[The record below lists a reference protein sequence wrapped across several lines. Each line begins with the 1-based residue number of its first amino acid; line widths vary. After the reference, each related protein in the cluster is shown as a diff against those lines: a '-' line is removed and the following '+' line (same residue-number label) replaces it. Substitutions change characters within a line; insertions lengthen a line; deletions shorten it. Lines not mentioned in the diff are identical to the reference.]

1 MQGSTKHIKY
11 YKRRRKCN
19 KQRKETNYKEKELRN
34 KGRDSLNVSHRALD
48 QSKRELVKKS
58 SNLSSDLSP
67 QKSADCIPF
76 KYTTSNT
83 MVLNSNC

>member
-1 MQGSTKHIKY
+1 MQGSTKQIKD

-34 KGRDSLNVSHRALD
+34 KGRDSLNVSHWALD

-58 SNLSSDLSP
+58 SNLSSDLSKFSKVYRLRSF
-67 QKSADCIPF
+67 QIHHIKHNGAKF
-76 KYTTSNT
+76 
-83 MVLNSNC
+83 